1 MTVCELRVNGRTL
14 QTLADGDETLL
25 TVLRDRLFLCGTKRG
40 CNQGVCGA
48 CSVLVDGYSVRACL
62 KLALD
67 CQQAEITTIEGLQST
82 PGGRALQDAFAEK
95 GAVQCGFCIPGM
107 LISAVDVVSHH
118 STASIE
124 DIRTGLSG
132 NLCRC
137 SGYRKIVEAVH
148 QVVEDN
154 AAGRDV

>member
-1 MTVCELRVNGRTL
+1 MTVCELRVNGGPL
-14 QTLADGDETLL
+14 QTVADGDETLL
-25 TVLRDRLFLCGTKRG
+25 TVLREKLFLSGTKRG

-48 CSVLVDGYSVRACL
+48 CSVLLDGRSVRSCL

-67 CQQAEITTIEGLQST
+67 CQGAEITTIEGLQAL
-82 PGGRALQDAFAEK
+82 PAGRALQKAFVDK

-107 LISAVDVVSHH
+107 LISAADLLHGQPA
-118 STASIE
+118 ASIE
-124 DIRTGLSG
+124 DIRAGLSG

-148 QVVEDN
+148 QVVTDARVGE
-154 AAGRDV
+154 A